1 MIKIVLIFSLI
12 SFVIAQSKKF
22 SLQKSFGHWKYYVH
36 EFLNEKD
43 VLECTD
49 DLGNVRYGTC
59 PINLTVTIDFSS
71 AMINPENIE
80 YVISRSN
87 L

>member
-1 MIKIVLIFSLI
+1 MHKVRNFHY
-12 SFVIAQSKKF
+12 KKALAIGNIMPMNF
-22 SLQKSFGHWKYYVH
+22 WMK
-36 EFLNEKD
+36 KD
-43 VLECTD
+43 VLECAD
-49 DLGNVRYGTC
+49 DLDNVRYGTC
-59 PINLTVTIDFSS
+59 PINLTVAIDFSS